1 MPASRGRQCRSRAGR
16 CAQPEWRS
24 GGEAYRSQCRESRWH
39 FALLL
44 LRRSRA
50 RIPQSPRESRDLV
63 ILHLKN
69 ALTNLENG
77 APSPLHVHSTHGQTA
92 GDPCEGGTMNAVSTN
107 LHFHGLTIPPV
118 CHQDEVLKT
127 SIQPGDAAFEYRFR
141 IPDLVRRDRAY
152 RSIAEQA
159 LNFSL
164 YIAIFP
170 HHGVRQLH
178 GFSVA

>member
-1 MPASRGRQCRSRAGR
+1 
-16 CAQPEWRS
+16 
-24 GGEAYRSQCRESRWH
+24 
-39 FALLL
+39 
-44 LRRSRA
+44 
-50 RIPQSPRESRDLV
+50 
-63 ILHLKN
+63 
-69 ALTNLENG
+69 
-77 APSPLHVHSTHGQTA
+77 
-92 GDPCEGGTMNAVSTN
+92 MNAVSTN

-152 RSIAEQA
+152 WSIAEQT

-164 YIAIFP
+164 YVAIFP
-170 HHGVRQLH
+170 HHGARQLH